1 VNMLDAVKHTYGMLK
16 DPAADE
22 PSIQIVGWDG
32 KPFDPKLDADRLLAS
47 QVLNAATQ
55 RLA

>member
-1 VNMLDAVKHTYGMLK
+1 MLK